1 MLHHEYI
8 NNEINLESKINQ
20 HEELFENFIDNPP
33 SLKEALFQMF
43 NSSRLEP
50 IKSNSLYNQIISKV
64 DNHLNNKFSLIRKK
78 YPKSNITYEDA
89 QIISTYTCELNKK
102 DHDYCPYKILNTNLV
117 LQDRKTGI
125 KNISKFLFLF
135 LKALR
140 KLDRYPDENEN
151 KNNKQYLYRCINSKV
166 ELNYDSFNKQKI
178 PYLKGKE
185 KIFWAFSSASTN
197 PQTALSFLGKNEN
210 NNKTGT
216 IFTLTG
222 NIWGYDITLFNV
234 FNEEEI
240 LIEPERKIIIKES
253 IPPVNDVIYV
263 RCKVLESPLILEN
276 IFKQLD
282 FEDNLNIGQII
293 NEKNKENEI
302 KNNIINM
309 NIFPSSTKNKN
320 NNQKFKFDNLNS
332 EPNPLKSKN
341 LFKNKHL
348 KNSNSLNNFFKNNKN
363 KFNTIDNSDDINK
376 NKKNIFFNNKK
387 QFSININN
395 NLNDNQIFNINNI
408 GNIKENN
415 KKNKFFKS
423 EKLFTE
429 PTQNN
434 FNSSLKN
441 NNKQLFSSSS
451 HKNCLSD
458 NKFNTIDNDN
468 NIKNGIITIGYY
480 KVYLNDKFPSA
491 KITYYGINTK
501 SEEEVAIK
509 IEQKSLTE
517 NSSLFLE
524 QEIYKSLKGEIGVP
538 KLIWV
543 GTQGKYNIL
552 VRELLGRS
560 LEDYF
565 KLCKNKF
572 TLLTTL
578 TLVDQMISRIESYHK
593 KNYIFC
599 NIKPSQFLMGR
610 YSMKYKVYIIPSHFS
625 KRYIDPNTGLHIPYK
640 EGLIFNCTPQF
651 ASINQLKGIEAS
663 RRDDIEALG
672 YILVYFFKGNLP
684 WQNETVINGY
694 QIKINTS
701 LDDLCESCPEEFKT
715 FIKYARGL
723 KFEETPNYDYLR
735 ILLKQIRNKNNLTI
749 NYKYDWL

>member
-43 NSSRLEP
+43 NSSRLGP

-240 LIEPERKIIIKES
+240 LLEPERKIIIKES
-253 IPPVNDVIYV
+253 IPPVNDIIYV
-263 RCKVLESPLILEN
+263 RCKVLKSPLILEN
-276 IFKQLD
+276 IFKQMIFD
-282 FEDNLNIGQII
+282 DNLNIGQII

-341 LFKNKHL
+341 LFKNKNL
-348 KNSNSLNNFFKNNKN
+348 KNSNSLNNFFE
-363 KFNTIDNSDDINK
+363 
-376 NKKNIFFNNKK
+376 NNKK
-387 QFSININN
+387 KFSINVNN
-395 NLNDNQIFNINNI
+395 NLNNIDNIQ
-408 GNIKENN
+408 ESS
-415 KKNKFFKS
+415 KKNNLFKS
-423 EKLFTE
+423 EKLNTE
-429 PTQNN
+429 PNSQNN
-434 FNSSLKN
+434 FNSQSN
-441 NNKQLFSSSS
+441 NNSKKLFSSSS

-458 NKFNTIDNDN
+458 NKFNTIDNEN
-468 NIKNGIITIGYY
+468 NLNNGIFNIGYY
-480 KVYLNDKFPSA
+480 KAYSNKKFPRA
-491 KITYYGINTK
+491 RITYYGINTK
-501 SEEEVAIK
+501 TKEEVAIK
-509 IEQKSLTE
+509 IEQKSSTE
-517 NSSLFLE
+517 NSSLFFE
-524 QEIYKSLKGEIGVP
+524 YEIYKALKGEIGVP
-538 KLIWV
+538 KLFWV
-543 GTQGKYNIL
+543 STQGNYIIL
-552 VRELLGRS
+552 IRELLDKS
-560 LEDYF
+560 LDDYF

-572 TLLTTL
+572 TLSTTI
-578 TLVDQMISRIESYHK
+578 TLVDQMISLIESYHK

-610 YSMKYKVYIIPSHFS
+610 YLTKNKVYIIPSHFS
-625 KRYIDPNTGLHIPYK
+625 KRYIDSNTGLHIPYK
-640 EGLIFNCTPQF
+640 EGLIFYCTPLF
-651 ASINQLKGIEAS
+651 ASINQLKGNETS

-684 WQNETVINGY
+684 WQNENVIKGSETKKN
-694 QIKINTS
+694 IS
-701 LDDLCESCPEEFKT
+701 LDNLCESCPLEFKT
-715 FIKYARGL
+715 FIKYARDL
-723 KFEETPNYDYLR
+723 KFEETPDYNYLR
-735 ILLKQIRNKNNLTI
+735 KLLKRIRIKYNLIT
-749 NYKYDWL
+749 NYKYDWLALEK